1 MIRSI
6 RQPLLFAAGLLVL
19 PLVHADEAP
28 PPPVGWTG
36 KGAAGAVLARGNAD
50 TTTADV
56 KFDGTDSF
64 GNWKDTA
71 HLAFLYGRSTG
82 FSTAQRLEGA
92 WQTDYNFSKKTFV
105 FGSIAGEDDRFDGFA
120 YQVTLATGLGQK
132 LIDSDTTKLTVTAGF
147 GYRRLQTETLNKDP
161 DGRVV
166 SRDKGPSASD
176 GVGTAGLDYQQQLTK
191 TAKLIDR
198 LAIQSGG
205 QNTAVANDFSIA
217 VSITDPLALSVGY
230 GVRYNSDPAPGTK
243 PTDQLTTV
251 NLVYSFNQ
259 PKK

>member
-19 PLVHADEAP
+19 PLVQAEDSPSA
-28 PPPVGWTG
+28 PVGWTG
-36 KGAAGAVLARGNAD
+36 KGEAGAVLSRGNAD

-64 GNWKDTA
+64 GNWKENA
-71 HLAFLYGRSTG
+71 HLAFLYGESAG

-92 WQTDYNFSKKTFV
+92 WQTDYNFSKRTFV
-105 FGSIAGEDDRFDGFA
+105 FGSVAGENDRFDGFV
-120 YQVTLATGLGQK
+120 YQATLATGLGQK
-132 LIDSDTTKLTVTAGF
+132 LMESDTTKLTLTAGF
-147 GYRRLQTETLNKDP
+147 GYRRLQTETLDKDP

-166 SRDKGPSASD
+166 SRVKGPSTSD
-176 GVGTAGLDYQQQLTK
+176 GVGTVGLDYQQQLTK
-191 TAKLIDR
+191 STKIVDR

-205 QNTAVANDFSIA
+205 QNTAVANDFSVA
-217 VSITDPLALSVGY
+217 VSINEELALSVGY
-230 GVRYNSDPAPGTK
+230 GVRYNSNPPAGTK
-243 PTDQLTTV
+243 STDELTTV
-251 NLVYSFNQ
+251 NLVYSFNK

>member
-6 RQPLLFAAGLLVL
+6 RQPLLLAAGLLVL
-19 PLVHADEAP
+19 PLAHADDAP

-36 KGAAGAVLARGNAD
+36 KGEAGAVLARGNAD

-64 GNWKDTA
+64 GNWKETA
-71 HLAFLYGRSTG
+71 HLAFLYGQSTG

-105 FGSIAGEDDRFDGFA
+105 FGGIAGEDDRFDGFA
-120 YQVTLATGLGQK
+120 YQVTLSTGIGQK

-147 GYRRLQTETLNKDP
+147 GYRRLQIETLDKDP
-161 DGRVV
+161 DGRVIDRV
-166 SRDKGPSASD
+166 KGPSTSD

-191 TAKLIDR
+191 TTKLVDR
-198 LAIQSGG
+198 LAIQSGA
-205 QNTAVANDFSIA
+205 QNTAVANDFSVQ
-217 VSITDPLALSVGY
+217 VSMTNTLALSVGY